1 MRVLL
6 GLVAGFALGWLVAA
20 MPAGGAG
27 SFVLAVL
34 TPVGTIFVNL
44 IRMTVIPLVMSL
56 LIATL
61 GGASASRGLGR
72 TGARALLISLT
83 LLTLAAV
90 ASGLIADRVLSRL
103 AIDAAASRTLTGG
116 ALPQR
121 APALRRSRPDCRP
134 RAVQR
139 RQGRSRRRD
148 AAAHRLFGVLRS
160 RPVRD

>member
-116 ALPQR
+116 AP
-121 APALRRSRPDCRP
+121 
-134 RAVQR
+134 
-139 RQGRSRRRD
+139 
-148 AAAHRLFGVLRS
+148 AAAS
-160 RPVRD
+160 TSAPS